1 MLDELFMALPDG
13 LLKQLPVP
21 SAFRRLPT
29 GEQKKIHRIYFSKT
43 LPFREKLRKLEQFLR
58 ELPGQARELVP
69 IRPIEEKRILG
80 SAERRGEKS
89 IAKLVEFDVPV
100 LLQFNGH
107 MVLFVMGN

>member
-1 MLDELFMALPDG
+1 MALPDG

-29 GEQKKIHRIYFSKT
+29 GEQKKIQRIYFSKT

-58 ELPGQARELVP
+58 ELPGKARELVP
-69 IRPIEEKRILG
+69 IMPIEEKRILG
-80 SAERRGEKS
+80 SGERNGKMS
-89 IAKLVEFDVPV
+89 MPKLVEFDVPV

-107 MVLFVMGN
+107 MVFVLDGHCC